1 MGWWER
7 VGGTSQLTKKRKEK
21 RRHSFIIIF
30 LANHRRHGGCPAS
43 TACPRIA
50 LAAGLVHRQPRRPP
64 VRQRKMTSSWT
75 IFSHGV
81 PSPHQ
86 PNPQDVLAL
95 QSDSRM
101 HARSLSANESWIPPP
116 HPSLP
121 LPALLPSRPPPS
133 RNPTV
138 WPMHAPLS
146 GPRHRF
152 WFLVYSSGHDSS
164 ITHSGPTAPR

>member
-7 VGGTSQLTKKRKEK
+7 VGGTPQLTKKRKEK

-30 LANHRRHGGCPAS
+30 LANHPTSRGLPRVYSMS
-43 TACPRIA
+43 T
-50 LAAGLVHRQPRRPP
+50 HRPGSRSRPP
-64 VRQRKMTSSWT
+64 SAVPPAGTAT
-75 IFSHGV
+75 DNDVILDHFSHGV

-116 HPSLP
+116 
-121 LPALLPSRPPPS
+121 ALLPSRPPPS

-152 WFLVYSSGHDSS
+152 WFLVYSSGHASS